1 MDLLGTISE
10 GMFSRRLRM
19 LSQAIGIEVKA
30 EDLDHRSAT
39 LIAAGEAIGD
49 AQFASAWTAIERVV
63 AAYLDRLEAIDIWM
77 TPTLGTEIPRIGV
90 FGPDISWDDQKDAL
104 IDYAGYSSEE
114 RRVGKECVSKCR
126 SRWSPSH

>member
-1 MDLLGTISE
+1 
-10 GMFSRRLRM
+10 M

-30 EDLDHRSAT
+30 EDLEHRSAT

-90 FGPDISWDDQKDAL
+90 FGPDVSWADQKDAL
-104 IDYAGYSSEE
+104 IDYAGSCWIDRKST
-114 RRVGKECVSKCR
+114 RLN
-126 SRWSPSH
+126 SRH

>member
-1 MDLLGTISE
+1 
-10 GMFSRRLRM
+10 M

-30 EDLDHRSAT
+30 EDLEHRSAT

-90 FGPDISWDDQKDAL
+90 FGPDIR
-104 IDYAGYSSEE
+104 SEE
-114 RRVGKECVSKCR
+114 HTSELQSLMRISYAVFCLKKKQQKYNTNQ
-126 SRWSPSH
+126 